1 VRDLREAASDP
12 EPLDLPDA
20 DPDIAAHVVA
30 IRDRFGVSGM
40 RQAATLLA
48 VEIALAEEALREL
61 TSD

>member
-1 VRDLREAASDP
+1 MRDLSEATGDA

-40 RQAATLLA
+40 RQAAMLIEA
-48 VEIALAEEALREL
+48 EIALAEEALREL
-61 TSD
+61 APE